1 MSSGLKINTNI
12 EAMNAHRNMGITSS
26 SMAKTMERL
35 SSGLRINRAADDAA
49 GLSIS
54 EKLRGQVRGINRA
67 AANAQDAISLIQV
80 AEGSLNETHSILQR
94 IRELSVQAANDTL
107 GSDERT
113 AIQQEVDSLL
123 AEIDRI
129 ATTTT
134 YSGTKLLNG
143 GNVSTTGL
151 NFQVGAN
158 SGQSIAV
165 TIATATKAAL
175 TIAALTVS
183 SHTFASAAI
192 DLVDTAIT
200 EISKQRSKLGAI
212 QNRLE
217 HTIANL
223 GVNAENVSSA
233 ESRIRDADV
242 AMEMVNFTRSQILQQ
257 SGMAALAQ
265 ANTSRQMVLQ
275 LLR

>member
-12 EAMNAHRNMGITSS
+12 EAMNANRNMNITAM

-94 IRELSVQAANDTL
+94 VRELAVQAANDTL
-107 GSDERT
+107 GTDERN

-129 ATTTT
+129 ANTTT
-134 YSGTKLLNG
+134 YSDKKLLNG
-143 GNVSTTGL
+143 DQATTAM
-151 NFQVGAN
+151 NFQIGAN
-158 SGQSIAV
+158 NGQSIAV
-165 TIATATKAAL
+165 TIATATTAAL
-175 TIAALTVS
+175 TINGLCVG
-183 SHTFASAAI
+183 SHTFASQAI
-192 DLVDTAIT
+192 VSIDNAIT
-200 EISKQRSKLGAI
+200 EISKQRSKLGAV

-223 GVNAENVSSA
+223 GVNEENVAAA

-242 AMEMVNFTRSQILQQ
+242 AAEMVNFTRAQILSQ

-265 ANTSRQMVLQ
+265 ANASRQMVLQ

>member
-1 MSSGLKINTNI
+1 MGFTINTNI
-12 EAMNAHRNMGITSS
+12 EAMNANRNMGITAA

-54 EKLRGQVRGINRA
+54 EKLRGQVNGLRRA
-67 AANAQDAISLIQV
+67 TANAQDAISLIQV

-94 IRELSVQAANDTL
+94 IRELAVQAANDTL
-107 GSDERT
+107 GSQERDS
-113 AIQQEVDSLL
+113 IQQEIDSLL
-123 AEIDRI
+123 EEIDRI
-129 ATTTT
+129 ASTTT
-134 YSGTKLLNG
+134 YGGGMKLLDG
-143 GNVSTTGL
+143 TQSTTAL
-151 NFQVGAN
+151 NFQIGAN

-165 TIATATKAAL
+165 TIAEA
-175 TIAALTVS
+175 TVS
-183 SHTFASAAI
+183 ALSISGVSITSHTLASQAIVSIDAAI
-192 DLVDTAIT
+192 NT
-200 EISKQRSKLGAI
+200 ISTQRSKLGAI

-223 GVNAENVSSA
+223 GVNAENVAAA

-242 AMEMVNFTRSQILQQ
+242 AAEMVSFTRAQILSQ

>member
-1 MSSGLKINTNI
+1 MMSGLKINTNI
-12 EAMNAHRNMGITSS
+12 EAMNANRNMNITST

-54 EKLRGQVRGINRA
+54 EKLRGQVNGINQA
-67 AANAQDAISLIQV
+67 ASNAQDAISLIQV

-94 IRELSVQAANDTL
+94 IRTLSVQSANDTL
-107 GSDERT
+107 GTDERSS
-113 AIQQEVDSLL
+113 IQDEVDSLL
-123 AEIDRI
+123 SEIDRI
-129 ATTTT
+129 AANTKYSDKTLLDGSNTTAAM
-134 YSGTKLLNG
+134 
-143 GNVSTTGL
+143 
-151 NFQVGAN
+151 NFQIGAN
-158 SGQSIAV
+158 AGQSIA
-165 TIATATKAAL
+165 L
-175 TIAALTVS
+175 TIAEASSTALSVNGLDLS
-183 SHTFASAAI
+183 AHTAAAAAI
-192 DLVDTAIT
+192 ISIDAAIS
-200 EISKQRSKLGAI
+200 EISTQRSSLGAI

-223 GVNAENVSSA
+223 GVNAENVAAA

-242 AMEMVNFTRSQILQQ
+242 AGEMVNFTRAQILSQ

-265 ANTSRQMVLQ
+265 ANQSRQTVLQ

>member
-1 MSSGLKINTNI
+1 MGFTINTNI
-12 EAMNAHRNMGITSS
+12 EAMNANRNMGITSM
-26 SMAKTMERL
+26 SMARVMERL

-54 EKLRGQVRGINRA
+54 EKLRGQVRGIQRA
-67 AANAQDAISLIQV
+67 SANAQDAISLIQV

-94 IRELSVQAANDTL
+94 IRELAVQAANDTL
-107 GSDERT
+107 GTDERSS
-113 AIQQEVDSLL
+113 IQQEIDSLL
-123 AEIDRI
+123 AETDRI

-134 YSGTKLLNG
+134 YSDKKLLDG
-143 GNVSTTGL
+143 SQATTAL
-151 NFQVGAN
+151 NFQIGAN

-165 TIATATKAAL
+165 TIATATTAAL
-175 TIAALTVS
+175 TISGITVG
-183 SHTFASAAI
+183 SHTLASQAI
-192 DLVDTAIT
+192 VSIDSAIT
-200 EISKQRSKLGAI
+200 EISKQRSKLGAV

-223 GVNAENVSSA
+223 GVNAENVASA

-242 AMEMVNFTRSQILQQ
+242 ASEMVNFTRAQILSQ

-265 ANTSRQMVLQ
+265 ANASRQMVLQ
-275 LLR
+275 LLK

>member
-12 EAMNAHRNMGITSS
+12 EAMNANRNMNITSAN
-26 SMAKTMERL
+26 MAKTMERL

-67 AANAQDAISLIQV
+67 SENAQDAISLIQV

-94 IRELSVQAANDTL
+94 IRELAVQAANDTL
-107 GSDERT
+107 GTAERE
-113 AIQQEVDSLL
+113 AIQQEVDSML
-123 AEIDRI
+123 AEINRI
-129 ATTTT
+129 ADTTT
-134 YSGTKLLNG
+134 YSDKKLLNG
-143 GNVSTTGL
+143 ASATTAM
-151 NFQVGAN
+151 NFQIGAN

-165 TIATATKAAL
+165 TIATATATAL
-175 TIAALTVS
+175 TISGLS
-183 SHTFASAAI
+183 IGSHTLASQAI
-192 DLVDTAIT
+192 VSIDSAIT
-200 EISKQRSKLGAI
+200 EVSKQRSKLGAV

-217 HTIANL
+217 HTISNL
-223 GVNAENVSSA
+223 GVNAENVAAA

-242 AMEMVNFTRSQILQQ
+242 ALEMVNFTRAQILQQ

-275 LLR
+275 LLQQ

>member
-1 MSSGLKINTNI
+1 MGFTINTNI
-12 EAMNAHRNMGITSS
+12 EAMNANRNMGITAA

-54 EKLRGQVRGINRA
+54 EKLRGQVNGLRRA
-67 AANAQDAISLIQV
+67 TANAQDAISLIQV

-94 IRELSVQAANDTL
+94 IRELAVQAANDTL
-107 GSDERT
+107 GSQERDS
-113 AIQQEVDSLL
+113 IQQEIDSLL
-123 AEIDRI
+123 EEIDRI
-129 ATTTT
+129 ASTTT
-134 YSGTKLLNG
+134 YGGGMKLLDG
-143 GNVSTTGL
+143 TQSATAL
-151 NFQVGAN
+151 NFQIGAN

-165 TIATATKAAL
+165 TIAEA
-175 TIAALTVS
+175 TVS
-183 SHTFASAAI
+183 ALSISGVSITSHTLASQAIVSIDAAI
-192 DLVDTAIT
+192 NT
-200 EISKQRSKLGAI
+200 ISTQRSKLGAI

-223 GVNAENVSSA
+223 GVNAENVAAA

-242 AMEMVNFTRSQILQQ
+242 AAEMVSFTRAQILSQ

>member
-1 MSSGLKINTNI
+1 MSSGMKINTNI
-12 EAMNAHRNMGITSS
+12 EAMNAHRNMSITSS

-54 EKLRGQVRGINRA
+54 EKLRGQVKGINRA
-67 AANAQDAISLIQV
+67 SANAQDAISLIQV

-94 IRELSVQAANDTL
+94 VRELSVQAANDTL
-107 GSDERT
+107 GGSERT

-134 YSGTKLLNG
+134 YSDKKLLNG
-143 GNVSTTGL
+143 ESATTAT
-151 NFQVGAN
+151 NFQIGAN
-158 SGQSIAV
+158 AGQSIAV
-165 TIATATKAAL
+165 TIATANAAAL
-175 TIAALTVS
+175 TISGLSVG
-183 SHTFASAAI
+183 SHTLASQAI
-192 DLVDTAIT
+192 VSVDNAIT
-200 EISKQRSKLGAI
+200 EISNQRSKLGAI

-223 GVNAENVSSA
+223 GVNAENVAAA

-242 AMEMVNFTRSQILQQ
+242 ALEMVNFTRAQILQQ